1 MRGNVEYKVLI
12 YNIKL
17 SHLGQPDMEVAY
29 AT

>member
-1 MRGNVEYKVLI
+1 MRGNVEYKVLK

-17 SHLGQPDMEVAY
+17 SHLGQPDMKVAY